1 MMESGLPAFLAGV
14 ICTYSHFES
23 GIPEDL
29 TMAKLRT
36 SLTVPSIKILIIDD
50 MRSNRIVLDRQ
61 LKSLGFEKIDQAPGV
76 IEAVEKMQATPYD
89 IIITDWNMPNGTGLD
104 LLKACRQDNNYD
116 SVAIVMATSAS
127 ETGALAE
134 ALKEGATDYIVKPV
148 TDNDL
153 ADHMNKILDWVE
165 RHK

>member
-1 MMESGLPAFLAGV
+1 
-14 ICTYSHFES
+14 
-23 GIPEDL
+23 
-29 TMAKLRT
+29 MAKLRT
-36 SLTVPSIKILIIDD
+36 SLAIPSIKILIIDD

-76 IEAVEKMQATPYD
+76 IEAVEKMQAVPYD

-104 LLKACRQDNNYD
+104 LLKACRQDGNYD
-116 SVAIVMATSAS
+116 NVAIVMATSAS